1 MCHNYFPEFDTWH
14 FKGGKGMKKSVTTMY
29 KKMMAMVLVLLI
41 AVSALSGC
49 SKGSTDTTKEES
61 GTGTETKDA
70 GSSDAESG
78 TTTEITM
85 WGSWGGDQVGQ
96 LENQLNLYNEAQSK
110 YHITYTV
117 QDSLEEKLL
126 TAIVSNEAPDV
137 VLWDRFNTSVYAP
150 KGALAQLDDLVKAD
164 SMDLSTFYEPAVDE
178 LSYDGK
184 LYGIPLTV
192 DSRVLFYNKAMFSE
206 AGVDP
211 ATITDWESLRQA
223 AIKLTKRDGDKLV
236 QAGFSLKDVGL
247 FNNWIGQAG
256 GKMIDDSVS
265 PAVTA
270 FNTQAGLDVLAY
282 WTKLMYEDKV
292 YDLGFEDAFGGD
304 GFKAGKV
311 AITFNG
317 PWTLQSYKEA
327 GIDFGVIGQPAGPTG
342 AKSAM
347 MGGFGLIIPNKAKN
361 QEGAWDF
368 IKWWTTQP
376 ANGVEFAKIS
386 GNLPANKEAANDP
399 YFMNDEVLKVFSE
412 TMLYAHIRSK
422 VSGYSD
428 VEGLGLIPQLQKYV
442 AGEISAEEALSAAQ
456 SQGDQILAD
465 AAK

>member
-1 MCHNYFPEFDTWH
+1 
-14 FKGGKGMKKSVTTMY
+14 MKKMVTATY
-29 KKMMAMVLVLLI
+29 KKMLAMVLVLLI
-41 AVSALSGC
+41 AVSAFAGC
-49 SKGSTDTTKEES
+49 SKGNTGKTEDGTKTDNA
-61 GTGTETKDA
+61 GTEDT
-70 GSSDAESG
+70 GSTEDQSEAP
-78 TTTEITM
+78 TEITM

-96 LENQLNLYNEAQSK
+96 LDSQLKIYNESQTK
-110 YHITYTV
+110 YHVTYTV

-137 VLWDRFNTSVYAP
+137 VLWDRFNTGVYAP
-150 KGALAQLDDLVKAD
+150 KGALASLDDLVKTD
-164 SMDLSTFYEPAVDE
+164 SVDLTKFYEPSVDE
-178 LSYDGK
+178 LTYDGK

-192 DSRVLFYNKAMFSE
+192 DARILFYNKAMFAE
-206 AGVDP
+206 AGIDP

-247 FNNWIGQAG
+247 FNNWIQQAG
-256 GKMIDDSVS
+256 GKMIDNSTS

-282 WTKLMYEDKV
+282 WNQLLNEDKV
-292 YDLGFEDAFGGD
+292 YDLGFEDGFGGD

-327 GIDFGVIGQPAGPTG
+327 GVDFGVIGQPAGPTG

-347 MGGFGLIIPNKAKN
+347 MGGFGLIIPSKAKN

-376 ANGVEFAKIS
+376 TNGVEFAKIS
-386 GNLPANKEAANDP
+386 GNLPANKDAANDP
-399 YFMNDEVLKVFSE
+399 YFMDDEILKVFSK
-412 TMLYAHIRSK
+412 TMLYASIRSK
-422 VSGYSD
+422 VPGYSN
-428 VEGLGLIPQLQKYV
+428 VEGLALIPQLQKYV
-442 AGEISAEEALSAAQ
+442 AGEISAQDALSAAQ

-465 AAK
+465 AVK

>member
-1 MCHNYFPEFDTWH
+1 
-14 FKGGKGMKKSVTTMY
+14 MKKMVVATY
-29 KKMMAMVLVLLI
+29 KKMMAMVLAMIIV
-41 AVSALSGC
+41 VSAFAGC
-49 SKGSTDTTKEES
+49 SSNNTGKTEDGTKTENA
-61 GTGTETKDA
+61 GTEDA
-70 GSSDAESG
+70 GSTEDQSG
-78 TTTEITM
+78 APTEITM

-96 LENQLNLYNEAQSK
+96 LESQLKIYNESQTK

-117 QDSLEEKLL
+117 QDSMEEKLL

-137 VLWDRFNTSVYAP
+137 VLWDRFNTGVYAP
-150 KGALAQLDDLVKAD
+150 KGALAPLDDMVKAD
-164 SMDLSTFYEPAVDE
+164 SVDLSKFYEPAVDE
-178 LSYDGK
+178 LTYDGK

-192 DSRVLFYNKAMFSE
+192 DARILFYNKAMFSE
-206 AGVDP
+206 AGIDP

-247 FNNWIGQAG
+247 FNNWIQQAG
-256 GKMIDDSVS
+256 GKMIDDSAS

-270 FNTQAGLDVLAY
+270 FNTQSGLDVLAY
-282 WTKLMYEDKV
+282 WNQLLNEDKV
-292 YDLGFEDAFGGD
+292 YELGFEDAFGGD

-386 GNLPANKEAANDP
+386 GNLPANKDAANDP
-399 YFMNDEVLKVFSE
+399 YFMDDEILKVFSE
-412 TMLYAHIRSK
+412 TMLYATIRSK
-422 VSGYSD
+422 VPGYSD
-428 VEGLGLIPQLQKYV
+428 VEGLALIPQLQKYV
-442 AGEISAEEALSAAQ
+442 AGEISAQDALSAAQ

-465 AAK
+465 AKK

>member
-1 MCHNYFPEFDTWH
+1 
-14 FKGGKGMKKSVTTMY
+14 MKKMVTTMY
-29 KKMMAMVLVLLI
+29 KKMIAMALVMLI
-41 AVSALSGC
+41 VVSAFAGC
-49 SKGSTDTTKEES
+49 SKDTGKTEDGTKTGSENAGSTEDQS
-61 GTGTETKDA
+61 GAPTEV
-70 GSSDAESG
+70 
-78 TTTEITM
+78 TM

-96 LENQLNLYNEAQSK
+96 LESQLKTYNESQTK
-110 YHITYTV
+110 YHITYAV
-117 QDSLEEKLL
+117 QDSMEEKLL

-137 VLWDRFNTSVYAP
+137 VLWDRFNTGVYAP
-150 KGALAQLDDLVKAD
+150 KGALAPLDELVKAD
-164 SMDLSTFYEPAVDE
+164 SIDLTKFYEPAVDE
-178 LSYDGK
+178 LTYDGK

-192 DSRVLFYNKAMFSE
+192 DSRVLFYNKAMFAE
-206 AGVDP
+206 AGIDP

-247 FNNWIGQAG
+247 FNNWIQQAG
-256 GKMIDDSVS
+256 GKMIDNSAS

-282 WTKLMYEDKV
+282 WNQLLNEDKV

-317 PWTLQSYKEA
+317 PWTLQSYKDA
-327 GIDFGVIGQPAGPTG
+327 GIDFGVIGQPAGPSG

-347 MGGFGLIIPNKAKN
+347 MGGFGLIVPNKAKN

-386 GNLPANKEAANDP
+386 GNLPANKDAASDP
-399 YFMNDEVLKVFSE
+399 YFMNDEILKVFSE
-412 TMLYAHIRSK
+412 TMLYASIRSK
-422 VSGYSD
+422 VPGYSD
-428 VEGLGLIPQLQKYV
+428 VEGLALIPQLQKYV
-442 AGEISAEEALSAAQ
+442 AGEISAQDALSAAQ

>member
-1 MCHNYFPEFDTWH
+1 MTNLKEE
-14 FKGGKGMKKSVTTMY
+14 KGMKKANTMY
-29 KKMMAMVLVLLI
+29 KKMMAMVLILLI
-41 AVSALSGC
+41 MVSAFAGC
-49 SKGSTDTTKEES
+49 TKENTDKAEEGSTA
-61 GTGTETKDA
+61 GTENA
-70 GSSDAESG
+70 GSKDDSDSDAESG
-78 TTTEITM
+78 KVTEITM

-96 LENQLNLYNEAQSK
+96 LESQLNAYNASQTK
-110 YHITYTV
+110 YHITYAV
-117 QDSLEEKLL
+117 QDSMEEKLL
-126 TAIVSNEAPDV
+126 TAIVSNQAPDV

-150 KGALAQLDDLVKAD
+150 KGAFTQLDDMVKAD
-164 SMDLSTFYEPAVDE
+164 SIDLSMFYGPTIDE

-192 DSRVLFYNKAMFSE
+192 DSRVLFYNKTMFSE
-206 AGVDP
+206 AGVD
-211 ATITDWESLRQA
+211 AASITDWESLRQA
-223 AIKLTKRDGDKLV
+223 AIKLTKRDGDKLS
-236 QAGFSLKDVGL
+236 QSGFSLKDVGL
-247 FNNWIGQAG
+247 FNNWIQQAG
-256 GKMIDDSVS
+256 GKMIDDSAS

-270 FNTQAGLDVLAY
+270 FNTQAGLDVLKY
-282 WTKLMYEDKV
+282 WNQLMNEDKV
-292 YDLGFEDAFGGD
+292 YELGFEDAFGGD

-317 PWTLQSYKEA
+317 PWTLQGYKEA

-347 MGGFGLIIPNKAKN
+347 MGGFGLIIPNKAVN

-412 TMLYAHIRSK
+412 TMLYASIRSK
-422 VSGYSD
+422 VPGYSD